1 MTLIGSNR
9 YIEVRFRLFQIWR
22 RGGIEWS
29 APTGNG
35 GHDEL
40 ARGSIGNEIRT
51 EYCGLYF
58 EHVTKPKEAIN
69 GDHTTGLRNDGIG
82 NIL

>member
-1 MTLIGSNR
+1 MNFRFQPIPVHQRGHANDASWPKVVSALLTLIGSNR

-35 GHDEL
+35 GHEEL
-40 ARGSIGNEIRT
+40 ARGAIGNEIRT
-51 EYCGLYF
+51 EYCGL
-58 EHVTKPKEAIN
+58 
-69 GDHTTGLRNDGIG
+69 
-82 NIL
+82 